1 MEPNAAK
8 EPTAAAAAPD
18 APQPP
23 AARGPAAVTPAE
35 TSRSLSVNMRCL
47 RKRMGISQ
55 EDLARRVGLNR
66 GNIASY
72 EKGTAEP
79 KLCNL
84 LKLSHLFGVSIHDLT
99 RRDLGCDAAYRKAY
113 TNYLRLNS
121 EEAAAL
127 NDFDAEAQELR
138 AVFEGITRCY
148 DFLVRKGTEL
158 DPQARMLDGQFTQMR
173 HLTEETLR
181 AHRELLEFVQCRLK
195 E

>member
-1 MEPNAAK
+1 METK
-8 EPTAAAAAPD
+8 LSEAP
-18 APQPP
+18 ASH
-23 AARGPAAVTPAE
+23 A
-35 TSRSLSVNMRCL
+35 LSTNMRCL

-55 EDLARRVGLNR
+55 EDLAKRVGLNR

-84 LKLSHLFGVSIHDLT
+84 LKLSNLFGVSIHDLT
-99 RRDLGCDAAYRKAY
+99 RRDMACETTYKKAY

-127 NDFDAEAQELR
+127 NDFDAQAREYDEVLD
-138 AVFEGITRCY
+138 GINRCY
-148 DFLVRKGTEL
+148 DFLVRKSTSL

-173 HLTEETLR
+173 HVADELLKS
-181 AHRELLEFVQCRLK
+181 HRELLAFVKCRLK
-195 E
+195 ED